1 MVYLAQAYHITSIW
15 KLADLESIVTA
26 FLTVEA
32 SIDTILAAALA
43 VLLYKRRSGIQRT
56 DTILNRMLVYSVGT
70 GLIPTIWAMFGV
82 YAIRR

>member
-1 MVYLAQAYHITSIW
+1 MVYLAQTYHITSTLQ
-15 KLADLESIVTA
+15 LAGLESIGTA
-26 FLTVEA
+26 FLAVEA

-43 VLLYKRRSGIQRT
+43 VLLYKRRSGIPRT
-56 DTILNRMLVYSVGT
+56 DSILNRMLVYSVGT